1 MSINKDI
8 NLIDKYNRLKL
19 DKYILSNLRY
29 LKNEK
34 NYYLKNNYSD
44 IFTDINTTD
53 FYNALHSYKNDGRQL
68 FLIILKM
75 MMILLVLMKYVP
87 KEIKIIKYL

>member
-29 LKNEK
+29 LKMRK
-34 NYYLKNNYSD
+34 
-44 IFTDINTTD
+44 T
-53 FYNALHSYKNDGRQL
+53 
-68 FLIILKM
+68 II
-75 MMILLVLMKYVP
+75 
-87 KEIKIIKYL
+87 